1 MRFVLAIVLLA
12 LLAYNDGALFKAL
25 HSFLINVL
33 GG

>member
-1 MRFVLAIVLLA
+1 MRFVLAVVIIVF
-12 LLAYNDGALFKAL
+12 LAYNDGALFKAL